1 MVLHKTASDKTGGK
15 LVLAGLAT
23 GLAAWSKNEG
33 LMFLA
38 AMLVAHFAV
47 VFRTSSWREYWR
59 QLRLLAS
66 GLLPVFVIL
75 VYFKLMLAPA
85 SDLATLA
92 GKHPLVAKLADPE
105 RYLLIATE
113 VAQRIVPHDLYGFG
127 FVLTLAFWAACAR
140 CGTARTRGVAL
151 GALTFFLL
159 FMGYVAV
166 SVVTPYPLAWHL
178 ATSIDRVLLQMWPMF
193 VFVYFLIVAT
203 PDEILRSSAE
213 AGRKPPGVGGAN

>member
-1 MVLHKTASDKTGGK
+1 MV
-15 LVLAGLAT
+15 
-23 GLAAWSKNEG
+23 EERG

-38 AMLVAHFAV
+38 VMLVAHFAV
-47 VFRTSSWREYWR
+47 DFRTSSWREYWR

-66 GLLPVFVIL
+66 GLLPGFLTL
-75 VYFKLMLAPA
+75 VYFKLMVAPP
-85 SDLATLA
+85 SDLFALA
-92 GKHPLVAKLADPE
+92 GKQPLVAKLADPE

-127 FVLTLAFWAACAR
+127 FVLALAFWAACAR
-140 CGTARTRGVAL
+140 RGTLPTPGVAL
-151 GALTFFLL
+151 GALTLFLL

-166 SVVTPYPLAWHL
+166 YVVTPYPLAWHL

-203 PDEILRSSAE
+203 PEEILRSSAE